1 MLWILDYMKL
11 LLIFLGVIM
20 LLRLYISVFIHVE

>member
-1 MLWILDYMKL
+1 MPWILDYMKL

-20 LLRLYISVFIHVE
+20 LLSYICIFIHVE